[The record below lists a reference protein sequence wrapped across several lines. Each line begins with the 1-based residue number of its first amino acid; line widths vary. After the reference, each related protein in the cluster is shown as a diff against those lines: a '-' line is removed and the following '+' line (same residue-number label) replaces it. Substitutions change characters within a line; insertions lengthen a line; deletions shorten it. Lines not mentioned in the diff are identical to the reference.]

1 MIMALLAILAVW
13 GTATGADAQ
22 TGTTGAPGAA
32 SARVLVVP
40 FENARD
46 EPRFHWLSEAAAVL
60 LTDGLRAGGPGA
72 IVRSQRVRAFEQLYL
87 PVSGTLSRA
96 TIIKV
101 GQLVGAADVV
111 VGSYRVD
118 GTSLSVTARS
128 IRLDAGRLQPE
139 VTERG
144 ELTELF
150 NIFERLS
157 DRLGERLSDRL
168 GERLSDRLGERLA
181 GRLGRSST
189 RPGGPAPHPP
199 LDAFENYIKGLLA
212 ESPVAQASFL
222 EAALRDSPGFD
233 RARLALW
240 EVRTEQADH
249 AAALEA
255 VRAVP
260 AKSPSSFHAQFFAGI
275 SLIELKRYDEGLGV
289 LRALLEPAP
298 AALDAAAAVLNNL
311 GVLVIRRGA
320 TPQTGTAA
328 YYLTKATDADPD
340 PDYMFNLGYA
350 YASDRNYQ
358 GALYWLRE
366 ALRRDPADLD
376 AHYVLAVS
384 LNATGSTVE
393 ASRERD
399 LARRLSSRYEEL
411 DRRAAENRTAVPPGL
426 ERMRLDP
433 EGSWAL
439 RADQTIVNSAQRE
452 QRELATF
459 HLEQG
464 RRLFDREQDREALA
478 ELRKAIYLSPYEAQA
493 HLLIGRIHL
502 RGGRPGDAVDAFKI
516 SIWSEDHAPAHV
528 YLAEAYLKLGDAA
541 NARAEAQR
549 ALALDPSSA
558 DAKRLLSEI
567 K

>member
-1 MIMALLAILAVW
+1 MMELTQTLIGTMGCLAVCSLA
-13 GTATGADAQ
+13 ATGAAQ
-22 TGTTGAPGAA
+22 TAGTGGLPSSAAA

-60 LTDGLRAGGPGA
+60 LTDGLRAGSSGA
-72 IVRSQRVRAFEQLYL
+72 IVRSQRVRAFEQLDL
-87 PVSGTLSRA
+87 PVSASLSRA

-118 GTSLSVTARS
+118 GTTLSVTARS

-144 ELTELF
+144 DLKDLF
-150 NIFERLS
+150 AIF
-157 DRLGERLSDRL
+157 
-168 GERLSDRLGERLA
+168 ERLA
-181 GRLGRSST
+181 GRLGR
-189 RPGGPAPHPP
+189 GGSPPAGPPHPP
-199 LDAFENYIKGLLA
+199 LGAFENYVKGLLA
-212 ESPVAQASFL
+212 ESPLSQSEFL
-222 EAALRDSPGFD
+222 EAALREAPSFD

-240 EVRTEQADH
+240 GVRTEEADH
-249 AAALEA
+249 SGALEV
-255 VRAVP
+255 VRAVV
-260 AKSPSSFHAQFFAGI
+260 KTSPSWFDAQFCAGI
-275 SLIELKRYDEGLGV
+275 SLIELKRYDEALGV
-289 LRALLEPAP
+289 LKALVEFPP
-298 AALDAAAAVLNNL
+298 AASSATAAVLNNM
-311 GVLVIRRGA
+311 GVLVLRRGS
-320 TPQTGTAA
+320 TPLTGSAA
-328 YYLTKATDADPD
+328 YYLTKATDADAD

-366 ALRRDPADLD
+366 ALRRDPADVD
-376 AHYVLAVS
+376 AHYVLAVA
-384 LNATGSTVE
+384 LNATGNAVE
-393 ASRERD
+393 SARERD
-399 LARRLSSRYEEL
+399 LARRLSSRYGEL
-411 DRRAAENRTAVPPGL
+411 DRRAAENRTQVPPGL
-426 ERMRLDP
+426 ERMRLDT
-433 EGSWAL
+433 EGSWAS

-464 RRLFDREQDREALA
+464 RRLFEREQDREALA

-502 RGGRPGDAVDAFKI
+502 RGGHPADAVDAFKI
-516 SIWSEDHAPAHV
+516 SIWSEDQAPAHV
-528 YLAEAYLKLGDAA
+528 YLAEAFLKMGDAA
-541 NARAEAQR
+541 NAKAEAQR
-549 ALALDPSSA
+549 ALALDPGSA
-558 DAKRLLSEI
+558 DAKRLLSAI

>member
-1 MIMALLAILAVW
+1 MIKNAVAIVLAVVLS
-13 GTATGADAQ
+13 GIATAEAQ
-22 TGTTGAPGAA
+22 SPFPPNSNQG
-32 SARVLVVP
+32 RVLVVP
-40 FENARD
+40 FENAQD

-60 LTDGLRAGGPGA
+60 LTDNLRTATPGA

-101 GQLVGAADVV
+101 GQLVGAGDVV
-111 VGSYRVD
+111 VGSYRVE
-118 GTSLSVTARS
+118 GSSLAVTARS

-144 ELTELF
+144 ELTDLF
-150 NIFERLS
+150 AIF
-157 DRLGERLSDRL
+157 
-168 GERLSDRLGERLA
+168 ERLA
-181 GRLGRSST
+181 GRLGASPG
-189 RPGGPAPHPP
+189 RPAVAAQHPP

-212 ESPVAQASFL
+212 ENPGSQASFL
-222 EAALRDSPGFD
+222 EAALRDAPQFD

-240 EVRTEQADH
+240 DVRTEQGNH
-249 AAALEA
+249 SGALEI

-260 AKSPSSFHAQFFAGI
+260 AKSPLYFNAQFFAGI
-275 SLIELKRYDEGLGV
+275 SLLELKRYDESLGV
-289 LRALLEPAP
+289 LKPLTDPPVAGP
-298 AALDAAAAVLNNL
+298 AATAAVLNNL
-311 GVLVIRRGA
+311 GVLVLRRGS
-320 TPQTGTAA
+320 TPTTGSAA
-328 YYLTKATDADPD
+328 YYLTKATDADAD

-358 GALYWLRE
+358 GALFWLRE
-366 ALRRDPADLD
+366 ALRRDPADVD
-376 AHYVLAVS
+376 AHYVLAVA
-384 LNATGSTVE
+384 LNATGSSVE

-399 LARRLSSRYEEL
+399 LSRQLSSRYEEL
-411 DRRAAENRTAVPPGL
+411 DRRAAENRTMVPPGL

-433 EGSWAL
+433 DASWGS

-452 QRELATF
+452 QRELAVF

-464 RRLFDREQDREALA
+464 RRLFEREQDREALG

-493 HLLIGRIHL
+493 HLLVGRIHL
-502 RGGRPGDAVDAFKI
+502 RGGRPSDAIDAFKI
-516 SIWSEDHAPAHV
+516 SIWSEDRAPAHV
-528 YLAEAYLKLGDAA
+528 YLAEAYLKTGDAA
-541 NARAEAQR
+541 KARAEAQR
-549 ALALDPSSA
+549 ALVLDPASA

>member
-1 MIMALLAILAVW
+1 MTRITRTLLASLALW
-13 GTATGADAQ
+13 AMATGAAAQ
-22 TGTTGAPGAA
+22 TSGTSIASGAA

-60 LTDGLRAGGPGA
+60 LTDGLRVRGPGA

-87 PVSGTLSRA
+87 PVSGSLSRA

-150 NIFERLS
+150 NIFA
-157 DRLGERLSDRL
+157 RLG
-168 GERLSDRLGERLA
+168 DRLGERLA
-181 GRLGRSST
+181 GRPGPGGT
-189 RPGGPAPHPP
+189 RPPGLPAPHPP

-212 ESPVAQASFL
+212 ESPVAQATFL
-222 EAALRDSPGFD
+222 EAALRDSPAFD

-240 EVRTEQADH
+240 EVRTEQGDH
-249 AAALEA
+249 LAALET

-260 AKSPSSFHAQFFAGI
+260 ATSPSSFHAQFFAGI
-275 SLIELKRYDEGLGV
+275 SLTELKRYDEGLGV

-298 AALDAAAAVLNNL
+298 AAQDAAAAVLNNL
-311 GVLVIRRGA
+311 GVLVIRRSA

-376 AHYVLAVS
+376 AHYVLAVA

-528 YLAEAYLKLGDAA
+528 YLAEAFLKLGDTS

-549 ALALDPSSA
+549 ALTLDPSSA

>member
-1 MIMALLAILAVW
+1 MKSITRTLLAGLAAC
-13 GTATGADAQ
+13 GAATGVAAQ
-22 TGTTGAPGAA
+22 TSAATGIGSAAAP
-32 SARVLVVP
+32 ARVLVVP
-40 FENARD
+40 FENGRD

-87 PVSGTLSRA
+87 PVSASLSRA

-118 GTSLSVTARS
+118 GTTLSVTARS

-139 VTERG
+139 ITERG

-150 NIFERLS
+150 NIFA
-157 DRLGERLSDRL
+157 RLGGRVGDQ
-168 GERLSDRLGERLA
+168 LA
-181 GRLGRSST
+181 GRV
-189 RPGGPAPHPP
+189 RPGGSRPVVSSAPHPP

-212 ESPVAQASFL
+212 ESPMSQASFL

-249 AAALEA
+249 LGALDA

-260 AKSPSSFHAQFFAGI
+260 STSPSSFNAQFFAGI
-275 SLIELKRYDEGLGV
+275 SLIELKRYEEGLGV
-289 LRALLEPAP
+289 LKALLEPAP
-298 AALDAAAAVLNNL
+298 AAPDSAAAVLNNL

-320 TPQTGTAA
+320 TPQTGTAV

-376 AHYVLAVS
+376 AHYVLAVA
-384 LNATGSTVE
+384 LNATGNTVE
-393 ASRERD
+393 SSRERD

-433 EGSWAL
+433 DGSWAL

-459 HLEQG
+459 HLDQG

-502 RGGRPGDAVDAFKI
+502 RGGRPADAVDAFKI

-528 YLAEAYLKLGDAA
+528 YLAEAFLKLGDSA
-541 NARAEAQR
+541 NARAEVQR
-549 ALALDPSSA
+549 ALVLDPSSP
-558 DAKRLLSEI
+558 DAKRVLSEI